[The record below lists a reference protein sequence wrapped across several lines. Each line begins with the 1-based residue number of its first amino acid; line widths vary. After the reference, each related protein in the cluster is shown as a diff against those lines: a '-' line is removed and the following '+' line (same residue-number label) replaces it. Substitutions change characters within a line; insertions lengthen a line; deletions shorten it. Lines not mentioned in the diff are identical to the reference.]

1 MDDKTGNEAHTNG
14 AGQSVN
20 VVISEGS
27 VRWLIVALLVI
38 LAMLFWT
45 NRVSTS
51 AELKSNQAV
60 KTAEDAATEL
70 RMAQFWMHSAKL
82 QCETKGVPMPALP
95 ANF

>member
-1 MDDKTGNEAHTNG
+1 MEDGAGNEAHTNG

-27 VRWLIVALLVI
+27 VRWLIVAFLII
-38 LAMLFWT
+38 LALLFWT

-51 AELKSNQAV
+51 AELKANQAV

-82 QCETKGVPMPALP
+82 QCEAKGVSMPALP
-95 ANF
+95 AKF